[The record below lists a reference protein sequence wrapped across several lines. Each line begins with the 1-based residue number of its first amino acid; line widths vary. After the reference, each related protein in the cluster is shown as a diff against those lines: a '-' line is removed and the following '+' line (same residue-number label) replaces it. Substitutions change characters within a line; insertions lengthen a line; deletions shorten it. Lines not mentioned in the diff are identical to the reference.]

1 MLLPDDALLL
11 FKDKQFAENVV
22 GHDND
27 DLAEQLDAHGPQLA
41 VGRGKR
47 DMRPQQADAQ
57 PDDDLIH
64 DHRGDAAG
72 DKLPELRPGRLALV
86 RAFEHERAICPISK
100 EDADA
105 VVQNIADARG
115 KVCTKRRLEARKDDQ
130 VQQRCDP
137 AEKQVGQ
144 TLIVFLD
151 DAVALNV
158 GYQFA
163 PAWSARVGVSGWQ
176 AKGSWVAPR
185 QDYKYKYL
193 QGNVDIVSDL
203 STLFCGFNPKRVF
216 NGYIFAGAGLNRGFD
231 NDEAVAINAAGYPMG
246 YLWTEGKFLVAGRL
260 GLGCNLRLND
270 RLAINI
276 EGNANVLSDKFNSK
290 KAGNADWQFNALVGL
305 TIKFGK
311 GYKEIPPVYYEP
323 EPVVVE
329 QPKPA
334 PVVEQPQPRK
344 EVVVQP
350 MKQDIFFALNSAKIQ
365 DDQKSKINMLVE
377 YLQKNPSAKVK
388 VTGYADA
395 NTGNSK
401 INKTLSEKRAAN
413 VAEVLKTKGITPDR
427 IIADSKGDTVQP
439 YKTPEENRVSIC
451 IAE

>member
-1 MLLPDDALLL
+1 MNKKKLWIAAFSLL
-11 FKDKQFAENVV
+11 FGSIAVSAQEQRIKEEGKTEFKSHWFMQVQAGAAHTV
-22 GHDND
+22 GE
-27 DLAEQLDAHGPQLA
+27 A
-41 VGRGKR
+41 KFT
-47 DMRPQQADAQ
+47 
-57 PDDDLIH
+57 DLIS
-64 DHRGDAAG
+64 
-72 DKLPELRPGRLALV
+72 P
-86 RAFEHERAICPISK
+86 
-100 EDADA
+100 
-105 VVQNIADARG
+105 
-115 KVCTKRRLEARKDDQ
+115 
-130 VQQRCDP
+130 
-137 AEKQVGQ
+137 
-144 TLIVFLD
+144 
-151 DAVALNV
+151 AVALNV

-365 DDQKSKINMLVE
+365 DDQKPKINMLVE

-413 VAEVLKTKGITPDR
+413 VAEVLKTKGIPPDR

>member
-1 MLLPDDALLL
+1 MNKEKLWIAVFALLFGSIAVSAQEQRIKEEGKTE
-11 FKDKQFAENVV
+11 FKSHWLMQVQV
-22 GHDND
+22 G
-27 DLAEQLDAHGPQLA
+27 AAHT
-41 VGRGKR
+41 VGEAKFT
-47 DMRPQQADAQ
+47 
-57 PDDDLIH
+57 DLISP
-64 DHRGDAAG
+64 AA
-72 DKLPELRPGRLALV
+72 
-86 RAFEHERAICPISK
+86 AI
-100 EDADA
+100 
-105 VVQNIADARG
+105 
-115 KVCTKRRLEARKDDQ
+115 
-130 VQQRCDP
+130 
-137 AEKQVGQ
+137 
-144 TLIVFLD
+144 
-151 DAVALNV
+151 NV

-163 PAWSARVGVSGWQ
+163 PAWQARIGVSGWQ
-176 AKGSWVAPR
+176 AKGRWVTPR

-231 NDEAVAINAAGYPMG
+231 NDEAVAIDAAGYSMG
-246 YLWTEGKFLVAGRL
+246 YLWTEGKFLAAGRL

-270 RLAINI
+270 RLFINI

-311 GYKEIPPVYYEP
+311 GYKETPPVYYEA
-323 EPVVVE
+323 EPVVE

-334 PVVEQPQPRK
+334 PVVEQPQPKK
-344 EVVVQP
+344 EVVVIQP
-350 MKQDIFFALNSAKIQ
+350 MKQDIFFALNSARIQ
-365 DDQKSKINMLVE
+365 DDQKSKIDMLVE
-377 YLQKNPSAKVK
+377 YLQKNSSAKVK
-388 VTGYADA
+388 VTGYADV

-413 VAEVLKTKGITPDR
+413 VADVLKAKGITSDR
-427 IIADSKGDTVQP
+427 IITDSKGDTVQP